1 MRRSVAC
8 LLLLFVCPAVFA
20 QTVET
25 LPQTAGGK
33 LIQSLIE
40 AGRMDELRWPDFSD
54 YRKHLRNFYGPAG
67 YTNFWTRDGKLTPQS
82 RAVIALFEAA
92 DAKGINAVDYDAPR
106 WRDRIAALEAVPN
119 EVALARFDLA
129 LSATLMRYI
138 SDLHIGRINPR
149 NLRFDLDIEGKKYY
163 LPTRLADVAVSPDP
177 AAALSDIE
185 PQYDEY
191 RRLQQALADYRHYA
205 ADAANEK
212 PLPVVKSVKPGAAYA
227 GVAQLARMLRRVGDL
242 PADAAFDEKR
252 GIYDGALV
260 DAVKR
265 FQTRHGLENGGTL
278 GDKTFA
284 ALNVPLSYRVRQI
297 QWALERW
304 RWAPMQF
311 PAPPIIVNVP
321 EFVLRAWGPD
331 NKTAVTMRVVVGQA
345 YNHQTPIFE
354 DEMKYVV
361 FRPYWNVTP
370 NIQRGEIVPHLEKGD
385 RDYLA
390 RNNYEIVDAN
400 DRVIGATVD
409 DARIAHLRTGDYRV
423 RQKPGASNALGLVKF
438 MFPNENNVYLH
449 STPAQ
454 TLFDRSRRD
463 FSHGCI
469 RVADPAGLAAWVLRD
484 QPEWTPE
491 RIKGAMNGTG
501 DPTVVRIKQPI
512 PIMII
517 YTTANVQDD
526 GTVHFFEDIYKHD
539 ASLEE
544 ALAAGYPYPA

>member
-1 MRRSVAC
+1 MRRSIVC
-8 LLLLFVCPAVFA
+8 LLLLFVCPAVFGQA
-20 QTVET
+20 PEP
-25 LPQTAGGK
+25 LPQTAGAK
-33 LIQSLIE
+33 LIQSLVE

-54 YRKHLRNFYGPAG
+54 YRKHLRNFYGPVG
-67 YTNFWTRDGKLTPQS
+67 YTNFWSSNGRVTPQA
-82 RAVIALFEAA
+82 RVVISMFEAA
-92 DAKGINAVDYDAPR
+92 DVKGINAVDYDAPR
-106 WRDRIAALEAVPN
+106 WRERLALLDAAPN
-119 EVALARFDLA
+119 ETALARFDLA

-163 LPTRLADVAVSPDP
+163 LPTRLTDVAVSPDP
-177 AAALSDIE
+177 AMALSDIE
-185 PQYDEY
+185 PQYEEY
-191 RRLQQALADYRHYA
+191 RRLQQALGQYRRYA

-212 PLPVVKSVKPGAAYA
+212 PLPVVKSVKPGDAYA
-227 GVAQLARMLRRVGDL
+227 GLAQLTRMLRRIGDL
-242 PADAAFDEKR
+242 PTPVAFDETR
-252 GIYDGALV
+252 GIYDGALI

-265 FQTRHGLENGGTL
+265 FQTRHGLENNGTM
-278 GDKTFA
+278 GPKTFA
-284 ALNVPLSYRVRQI
+284 ALNVPLGYRVRQI

-311 PAPPIIVNVP
+311 SAPPIIVNVP

-354 DEMKYVV
+354 DETKYVV

-423 RQKPGASNALGLVKF
+423 RQKPGSSNALGLVKF

-484 QPEWTPE
+484 QPEWTPQ

-501 DPTVVRIKQPI
+501 DPTVVRIRQPI

-517 YTTANVQDD
+517 YTTAHVQDD
-526 GTVHFFEDIYKHD
+526 GAVQFFEDIYKHD
-539 ASLEE
+539 ATLEE